1 VCICKLIIDKTEG
14 VSGSYNEPFSS
25 DDVKDDE
32 EYNDKA
38 TPAAEGNPDKEQ
50 QKQNCSGAKN

>member
-38 TPAAEGNPDKEQ
+38 TPAAEGNPDNE
-50 QKQNCSGAKN
+50 